1 MLTSS
6 RRSPP
11 KKAPAFR
18 VLVLLG
24 AAVSLAVL
32 RVPAVKAADIPASRQ
47 VVIVLRAL
55 AYDGNLKSRAGST
68 VNIAI
73 LHKKGN
79 SASEQMATAVTQ
91 AFISRQSTLVTGLP
105 IAISRLAYGTAE
117 RLKDSIVGSGIDL
130 LYVCDGLE
138 NDLDAIKE
146 VTRQTKVLSVGAN
159 REQVEKGLSLGVVEM
174 DGKVSIL
181 VNLQGSRLEGV
192 SFSSDFLRLT
202 SVIR

>member
-1 MLTSS
+1 MLNPS
-6 RRSPP
+6 RRETQ
-11 KKAPAFR
+11 KKASAFR
-18 VLVLLG
+18 ALVFFVT
-24 AAVSLAVL
+24 AVSFV
-32 RVPAVKAADIPASRQ
+32 RVPAVKAAEVPPSRQ

-55 AYDGNLKSRAGST
+55 AYDGNLKSRAGHT

-79 SASEQMATAVTQ
+79 SASEQMAAAVTQ

-105 IAISRLAYGTAE
+105 IAISRLAYRTPGE
-117 RLKDSIVGSGIDL
+117 LKDSIVESGIDL

-138 NDLDAIKE
+138 SDLDAIKDI
-146 VTRQTKVLSVGAN
+146 TRQTRVLSVGAN
-159 REQVEKGLSLGVVEM
+159 REQIEKGITLGVVEM
-174 DGKVSIL
+174 DGKVTIL

-192 SFSSDFLRLT
+192 SFTGDFLRLT

>member
-1 MLTSS
+1 MLTPS
-6 RRSPP
+6 RRDSA

-18 VLVLLG
+18 VLLFLVG
-24 AAVSLAVL
+24 AVCFGIL
-32 RVPAVKAADIPASRQ
+32 RVPAVRAADVPASRQ

-55 AYDGNLKSRAGST
+55 AYDGNLKSRAGAT
-68 VNIAI
+68 INIAI

-79 SASEQMATAVTQ
+79 SASEQMAAAVNQ
-91 AFISRQSTLVTGLP
+91 AFLSRQSTLVTGLP
-105 IAISRLAYGTAE
+105 IAISRLAYGTAD
-117 RLKDSIVGSGIDL
+117 RLKDSIIGSGIDL

-138 NDLDAIKE
+138 SDLDAIKE
-146 VTRQTKVLSVGAN
+146 VTHETKVLSVGAN

-174 DGKVSIL
+174 DGKVAIL

-202 SVIR
+202 TVIR